1 MKTRKSISNDNFCN
15 WRIFCYLSKNFKY
28 MSVDRTRMIWN
39 ISFWTIRSYCIIAH
53 QELVVYL
60 ILHERKLQFVHC
72 KTVTSWV
79 ISTRKSTRLTCNKDP
94 LSNFISYHLIPFS
107 TSRKLRRKNK
117 PIDVKKYFPFR
128 SSYSSSHIRRKKGK
142 SSRKRVRSSQIR
154 CQKGPTNCDT
164 KKIKESIRCN
174 IMPKWTNVQ
183 IIRVL

>member
-1 MKTRKSISNDNFCN
+1 
-15 WRIFCYLSKNFKY
+15 

-60 ILHERKLQFVHC
+60 ILHERKLKFVHC
-72 KTVTSWV
+72 KTVTSWA

-117 PIDVKKYFPFR
+117 PIDVKKYYSFQELLFQL
-128 SSYSSSHIRRKKGK
+128 SYPAKKKKKVAGSVSGAAKYGVKKALETATRKKLKKAYDVTLCRNEPTFK
-142 SSRKRVRSSQIR
+142 SSKCYRI
-154 CQKGPTNCDT
+154 N
-164 KKIKESIRCN
+164 KKSAK
-174 IMPKWTNVQ
+174 
-183 IIRVL
+183 